1 MSTPEEILEAA
12 KAAPHRNPLEDHR
25 ATIETLR
32 QKKYTWREIADFLN
46 DRGVETDHTTIYRLI
61 TPLPTKGIKKVLPS
75 EVFSDIKIPTVQAY
89 VEAIARCTDTEK
101 NLLKYHANAH
111 NLTIEFPELAA
122 AVGWKEHAGGV
133 NLHYGKLSCKLEE
146 ALGLENLDSKG
157 QRFYFLPIGTFLNY
171 RAKVNGA
178 WMLMMHPNLAEAVRT
193 TLV

>member
-75 EVFSDIKIPTVQAY
+75 EVFINIEIPTVQVYAD
-89 VEAIARCTDTEK
+89 AIADCTDTEK
-101 NLLKYHANAH
+101 KLLKTHANAH

-122 AVGWKEHAGGV
+122 SVGWKENAGGV
-133 NLHYGKLSCKLEE
+133 NLHYGKLSSKLQE
-146 ALGLENLDSKG
+146 ALDIPNLDNKG
-157 QRFYFLPIGTFLNY
+157 QRFYFLAIGTLLNY
-171 RAKVNGA
+171 RAKNKA